1 MVTLLLTS
9 LSTELAV
16 FTHRP
21 PTALTGLPA
30 DELILRHPL
39 LVVALALLLGQ
50 QFQLLDDV
58 LGPLLVLT
66 VLPVYV
72 GGQACRKAQ

>member
-21 PTALTGLPA
+21 PAPLTGLPA

-39 LVVALALLLGQ
+39 LVVVLALLLGQ
-50 QFQLLDDV
+50 QLQLLDDA
-58 LGPLLVLT
+58 LGAFLVLA
-66 VLPVYV
+66 VLPVYD
-72 GGQACRKAQ
+72 GGEAWK